1 MDHQINNI
9 HDSAAAAARPMSSTY
24 NESVCDWTKRF
35 IEPSLKEIENAILKM
50 PDDRFQKVEEPFA
63 VAEFGCSTGAASI
76 TTLTTVI
83 KAVRSKNSKMPIII
97 YLNDLPSN
105 HHELALQ
112 TVTEGLKK
120 EFTIMS

>member
-1 MDHQINNI
+1 MDHQKNNI
-9 HDSAAAAARPMSSTY
+9 HKSAAAAARPMSSSY
-24 NESVCDWTKRF
+24 NESVCDWTKGF
-35 IEPSLKEIENAILKM
+35 IQPSLKELENAILKM
-50 PDDRFQKVEEPFA
+50 PDDRFQKVDEPFA

-76 TTLTTVI
+76 TTLSTII
-83 KAVRSKNSKMPIII
+83 KAVRTKNYKMPIII

-120 EFTIMS
+120 ELTMS